1 MSKKMDRATELLKN
15 SFYFESDLHPEKVR
29 WRYKNEALRPAYFH
43 KTYKPKLSDLVIE
56 TKLPRELKTE
66 IRRELL
72 EDILKEDEV

>member
-1 MSKKMDRATELLKN
+1 MSKEMDRATELLKN

-56 TKLPRELKTE
+56 TKLPKDLKLE
-66 IRRELL
+66 IRRDLL
-72 EDILKEDEV
+72 ASIQQEDKL

>member
-1 MSKKMDRATELLKN
+1 MSKEMDRATDLLKN

-56 TKLPRELKTE
+56 TKLPKDLKLE
-66 IRRELL
+66 IRRDLL
-72 EDILKEDEV
+72 ASIQEEDR

>member
-1 MSKKMDRATELLKN
+1 MDRATELLKN

-56 TKLPRELKTE
+56 TKLPKDLKLE
-66 IRRELL
+66 IRRDLL
-72 EDILKEDEV
+72 ASIQEDDR

>member
-1 MSKKMDRATELLKN
+1 MTKEMDRATEFLKN

-56 TKLPRELKTE
+56 TKLPKDLKLE
-66 IRRELL
+66 IRRDLL
-72 EDILKEDEV
+72 ASIQEEDR

>member
-1 MSKKMDRATELLKN
+1 MDRATDLLKN

-56 TKLPRELKTE
+56 TKLPKDLKLE
-66 IRRELL
+66 IRRDLL
-72 EDILKEDEV
+72 ASIQEEDR

>member
-1 MSKKMDRATELLKN
+1 MDRATELLKN

-56 TKLPRELKTE
+56 TKLPKDLKLE
-66 IRRELL
+66 IRRDLL
-72 EDILKEDEV
+72 ASIQEEDR

>member
-1 MSKKMDRATELLKN
+1 MSKEMDRATELLKN

-56 TKLPRELKTE
+56 TKLPKDLKLE
-66 IRRELL
+66 IRRDLL
-72 EDILKEDEV
+72 ASIQEEDR

>member
-1 MSKKMDRATELLKN
+1 MSKEMDRATELLKN

-56 TKLPRELKTE
+56 TKLPKDLMLE
-66 IRRELL
+66 IRRDLL
-72 EDILKEDEV
+72 ASIQEEDR

>member
-43 KTYKPKLSDLVIE
+43 KTYKTKLSDLVIE
-56 TKLPRELKTE
+56 TKLPKDLKLE
-66 IRRELL
+66 IRRDLL
-72 EDILKEDEV
+72 ASIQEEDR

>member
-1 MSKKMDRATELLKN
+1 MSKEMDRATELLKN

-56 TKLPRELKTE
+56 TKLPKDLKLD
-66 IRRELL
+66 IRRDLL
-72 EDILKEDEV
+72 ASIQEEDR

>member
-1 MSKKMDRATELLKN
+1 MTKEMDRATELLKN

-56 TKLPRELKTE
+56 TKLPKDLKLE
-66 IRRELL
+66 IRRDLL
-72 EDILKEDEV
+72 ASIQEEDR